1 MVQRLNPSWRNALVS
16 IPVLAA
22 GPALIVLAVQV
33 ASATGIYAGLALSV
47 YALRNVFLIQ
57 CGTTALWPDG
67 IENRLVG
74 ATASVPWEQVERLI
88 VVPTVFGRFLQIE
101 VAEGSRVTLAAPRSG
116 LLARAKDFDRDLR
129 LIQQAPGGGR
139 ARLRLERSA
148 LTGQPSFQA
157 LLLVVILGAVIFA
170 LSHTGP

>member
-22 GPALIVLAVQV
+22 GPALVVLAVHV
-33 ASATGIYAGLALSV
+33 DSATGAYAGFALSV
-47 YALRNVFLIQ
+47 YALRN
-57 CGTTALWPDG
+57 AL
-67 IENRLVG
+67 
-74 ATASVPWEQVERLI
+74 
-88 VVPTVFGRFLQIE
+88 
-101 VAEGSRVTLAAPRSG
+101 
-116 LLARAKDFDRDLR
+116 

-139 ARLRLERSA
+139 AQLRLERSA
-148 LTGQPSFQA
+148 LTGQPPFQA